1 MESISSLWIR
11 INFYIWGKATKYQRF
26 RRIFFLVLFLDTQKH
41 QNKAHCK
48 LRLNLT

>member
-1 MESISSLWIR
+1 MESNSNLWIR
-11 INFYIWGKATKYQRF
+11 INFYIWGKALKYQRL
-26 RRIFFLVLFLDTQKH
+26 RGIFFLVLFLDTQMH